1 MHSETHLN
9 HSQTLDSRR
18 DESMTSAKIFET
30 QEDNLYYPGVQDVDP
45 KEVHRQ
51 INNVICIDVR
61 QPEEFRGELGHIPG
75 SKLIVLDTLD
85 SKLDQ
90 IPKNQT
96 VVLIC
101 RSGSRSARAAAFLM
115 NEGWKQVFNM
125 KGGMLLWNEL
135 HLPTEI

>member
-1 MHSETHLN
+1 MQSETHLN

-51 INNVICIDVR
+51 IKNVICIDVR

-75 SKLIVLDTLD
+75 AKLIVLDTLD
-85 SKLDQ
+85 SNLDQ
-90 IPKNQT
+90 VPKNQP

-125 KGGMLLWNEL
+125 KGGMILWNEL